1 MSSLTDALALLYS
14 PHDGATPAAS
24 LPPALVTAVL
34 DKVASLAASLS
45 AFDGDDGAAAEAEN
59 DMVVAEV
66 TTGAKLVGVLLAAAE
81 TVEESTAVAATSAL
95 NSLVEGMHG
104 RLADVGGTEG
114 DVGSRTNA
122 GAAAASSVGLAINSL
137 GARAVE
143 ARINQA
149 VGLSAAVGDGGSSAP
164 PPPLMLRS
172 ANLNLTLTVSEP
184 GALGDIP
191 FACDTAST
199 PVEVALPQGM
209 IRLLSAAGQGT
220 EDEPVGVVFT
230 VTNLRV
236 EP

>member
-1 MSSLTDALALLYS
+1 M
-14 PHDGATPAAS
+14 
-24 LPPALVTAVL
+24 VTAVL
-34 DKVASLAASLS
+34 DKVASLASSLS
-45 AFDGDDGAAAEAEN
+45 AFDGDNGAEAEEEN

-66 TTGAKLVGVLLAAAE
+66 TTGAKLVGVLLAVAE

-95 NSLVEGMHG
+95 SSLVEGMHG

-122 GAAAASSVGLAINSL
+122 TAAASSVGLAINSL

-143 ARINQA
+143 ARIKQA
-149 VGLSAAVGDGGSSAP
+149 VGLSASVGGGGSSAP

-184 GALGDIP
+184 GALGDEP